1 MLSISNITSKHAAN
15 YYSNGDYYTKDNN
28 TKIIG
33 EWYGKIAE
41 RLNLNNKPFEKTD
54 FENILNLNGR
64 TKIVD
69 SGKLI
74 VDSYNKL
81 KIENYNKLKTG
92 SLNNGINNNTNNNNN
107 KPRAKR
113 ACGIDLTFSAPKS
126 VSIVCELQ
134 DKAIAKIHQNA
145 VKNTLSYIEDNFIF
159 TRTQKTYKQEHNI
172 LATLFLHNTSRE
184 LDPQLH
190 THCIL
195 HNIVLD
201 ENNDSS
207 KNNNNNNNKVRS
219 AYFKDIF
226 NNKKFLG
233 SIYRNELAKGLIKAG
248 YEIEFQDNKFNFEI
262 KGVSPELIKTFSTR
276 RQQIEAKLKESI
288 STVINGKISAKATLL
303 TRKAKEK
310 QINET
315 LLKKLWEDKAKDFDL
330 SHLKNNKAID
340 INNDINNDIS
350 KDISKDNDINRDR
363 DTINNINNN
372 IQQNTK
378 GIITTDK
385 SITTIQQY
393 ANNPITNLNKD
404 RDINNNIN
412 NINYLSSS
420 FNNVSLKDIVQNT
433 FNHIAERK
441 AVFTKQEVMQG
452 IIKNTFGKFSIK
464 EIENAL
470 KLQHNIYYNALT
482 REYTTAKQYIKEDSV
497 INLIKQTQNTFS
509 KILTNTNDNLL
520 ERVRTNDKTLYNTL
534 TKEQQNA
541 INFILKNTDQF
552 IAIQGYAGVGKT
564 RTIQALSETL
574 NIVSNYKLLGLAPTN
589 NATNILKNEIGIE
602 AQTLQSFL
610 KQYDGYANNRGTEQG
625 LKQIRE
631 KYFRNTIILLDE
643 SSLADTQQIKD
654 LLTIA
659 DKLKVRV
666 ILQGDKIQLD
676 SINAGTPFKQ
686 LQDKN
691 IINMAEL
698 TNIQRQSNKELKEA
712 VYDVIN
718 KDIKGTFTK
727 LEKTNS
733 IVDLGN
739 NHTMN
744 LNNNHIT
751 DLNKDGDVNNNV
763 NNNISKDNDIN
774 KVRDINKDNN
784 IINNNTI
791 NSNQN
796 KDINNNNNSNIKIN
810 IKDNINNNIKQAIVE
825 ATVQEYLKLD
835 KQQREQTLILA
846 PANETRTAINNLLR
860 EKLRKEYELDKS
872 YNKEL
877 ENNHNNNNTIY
888 SINNN
893 NSNNNNKLQKQTI
906 FERIKNLFT
915 NKELTDITINTLQ
928 QKPLTELEKKDI
940 KNYNINDKLIF
951 NRDFENY
958 NIKKQK
964 EYNIIGIDNKT
975 NSLLITSDISNSNN
989 NCNYNKDIN
998 NSNDNKDISNN
1009 SNNNH
1014 NKEINNNTNTNNRR
1028 NEIKLDIDKAK
1039 DFDVFET
1046 KQLPLQKYEELKW
1059 TRTIKEQD
1067 IFKHTELQLVKITE
1081 KYLVFKNKE
1090 DINLNKDRN
1099 KNKTKNN
1106 NNNNKEIILKYNN
1119 LLLKYLDYNYTTTT
1133 YSAQGRTSNNVIVA
1147 LESYRTNLTNQ
1158 KSFYVELS
1166 RARENITIITDDK
1179 DKLLNQLIKNT
1190 GEKTNAMDILDKE
1203 RTTES
1208 VKDRMTLKVDSGN
1221 LIVDSY
1227 NKLKADSL
1235 DNAESNK
1242 VKTANDLNIKSN
1254 SNLNNSKD
1262 IGSKGIK
1269 KDMGFEIEM

>member
-1 MLSISNITSKHAAN
+1 M
-15 YYSNGDYYTKDNN
+15 
-28 TKIIG
+28 
-33 EWYGKIAE
+33 
-41 RLNLNNKPFEKTD
+41 
-54 FENILNLNGR
+54 
-64 TKIVD
+64 
-69 SGKLI
+69 
-74 VDSYNKL
+74 
-81 KIENYNKLKTG
+81 
-92 SLNNGINNNTNNNNN
+92 
-107 KPRAKR
+107 
-113 ACGIDLTFSAPKS
+113 KS
-126 VSIVCELQ
+126 V
-134 DKAIAKIHQNA
+134 
-145 VKNTLSYIEDNFIF
+145 
-159 TRTQKTYKQEHNI
+159 
-172 LATLFLHNTSRE
+172 
-184 LDPQLH
+184 
-190 THCIL
+190 
-195 HNIVLD
+195 
-201 ENNDSS
+201 
-207 KNNNNNNNKVRS
+207 
-219 AYFKDIF
+219 
-226 NNKKFLG
+226 
-233 SIYRNELAKGLIKAG
+233 
-248 YEIEFQDNKFNFEI
+248 
-262 KGVSPELIKTFSTR
+262 
-276 RQQIEAKLKESI
+276 LKH
-288 STVINGKISAKATLL
+288 K
-303 TRKAKEK
+303 
-310 QINET
+310 
-315 LLKKLWEDKAKDFDL
+315 
-330 SHLKNNKAID
+330 
-340 INNDINNDIS
+340 
-350 KDISKDNDINRDR
+350 
-363 DTINNINNN
+363 
-372 IQQNTK
+372 
-378 GIITTDK
+378 
-385 SITTIQQY
+385 
-393 ANNPITNLNKD
+393 
-404 RDINNNIN
+404 
-412 NINYLSSS
+412 
-420 FNNVSLKDIVQNT
+420 
-433 FNHIAERK
+433 
-441 AVFTKQEVMQG
+441 
-452 IIKNTFGKFSIK
+452 
-464 EIENAL
+464 
-470 KLQHNIYYNALT
+470 
-482 REYTTAKQYIKEDSV
+482 
-497 INLIKQTQNTFS
+497 
-509 KILTNTNDNLL
+509 
-520 ERVRTNDKTLYNTL
+520 
-534 TKEQQNA
+534 
-541 INFILKNTDQF
+541 
-552 IAIQGYAGVGKT
+552 
-564 RTIQALSETL
+564 
-574 NIVSNYKLLGLAPTN
+574 
-589 NATNILKNEIGIE
+589 
-602 AQTLQSFL
+602 LQSFL

-631 KYFRNTIILLDE
+631 KYFKNTIILLDE

-712 VYDVIN
+712 VYDIIN

-727 LEKTNS
+727 LERTNS

-751 DLNKDGDVNNNV
+751 DLNKDGDVNN
-763 NNNISKDNDIN
+763 
-774 KVRDINKDNN
+774 
-784 IINNNTI
+784 
-791 NSNQN
+791 
-796 KDINNNNNSNIKIN
+796 
-810 IKDNINNNIKQAIVE
+810 NINNNIKQAIVE

-893 NSNNNNKLQKQTI
+893 NSNSNNKLQKQTI
-906 FERIKNLFT
+906 FERIKNIFI
-915 NKELTDITINTLQ
+915 NKELTDTTINTLQ

-989 NCNYNKDIN
+989 NHNKDIN

-1009 SNNNH
+1009 SNNSNNNH
-1014 NKEINNNTNTNNRR
+1014 NKEINNNNANTNININTNTNNRR

-1090 DINLNKDRN
+1090 DINLNKDS
-1099 KNKTKNN
+1099 NKTKT
-1106 NNNNKEIILKYNN
+1106 NNNNKIILKYNN
-1119 LLLKYLDYNYTTTT
+1119 PLLKYLDYNYTTTT

-1203 RTTES
+1203 RTTKS
-1208 VKDRMTLKVDSGN
+1208 VKDRMTLEIENEKLKINSLDTGISNNLSTKGVDSGK

-1227 NKLKADSL
+1227 EKLKTTNLNISE
-1235 DNAESNK
+1235 NNK
-1242 VKTANDLNIKSN
+1242 VKTTNDLNIKDN
-1254 SNLNNSKD
+1254 SNLNNNKD
-1262 IGSKGIK
+1262 IESKNIK